1 VIDPLSPPCGDHP
14 TLTSVIIPCF
24 NERYRLRTT
33 LDDVVAVVRNGK
45 HPVEIVVVDDASND
59 GTSDLVL
66 EMMKSIPELRLVRL
80 GYNAGKGG
88 TVRAGMLAARGAR
101 RAFIDAD
108 GAVPFGEMARLEAAL
123 DAGADIAVGSRVT
136 NPALVDAL
144 LHRRFFGFFFR
155 ALVRALVV
163 RTVQD
168 TQCGFKLFRSEAAI
182 TLFAEQRVSGFAF
195 DVEVLGRAERLGL
208 RIAEIGVRW
217 RERSGSKV
225 RVLSDGLTM
234 AGDVLRLRGY
244 LGRPPCR

>member
-1 VIDPLSPPCGDHP
+1 
-14 TLTSVIIPCF
+14 
-24 NERYRLRTT
+24 
-33 LDDVVAVVRNGK
+33 
-45 HPVEIVVVDDASND
+45 
-59 GTSDLVL
+59 
-66 EMMKSIPELRLVRL
+66 
-80 GYNAGKGG
+80 
-88 TVRAGMLAARGAR
+88 
-101 RAFIDAD
+101 
-108 GAVPFGEMARLEAAL
+108 
-123 DAGADIAVGSRVT
+123 
-136 NPALVDAL
+136 
-144 LHRRFFGFFFR
+144 
-155 ALVRALVV
+155 LVV